1 MSYAERILHLP
12 KEKWQGTVLPIGY
25 TANEYYEV
33 EAGRT
38 ADGFSLLFRKREAVP
53 PITHSPEEYNFPD
66 KLYEPWWDGAC
77 AWGVTEGDRLI
88 AAIETCPETWSNRL
102 RVTELWVDAP
112 YRRQGLGRA
121 LMAIAREQARL
132 ERRRAVILETQSCN
146 AGAIGFYLH
155 EGFTLIGCDTCAY
168 SNRDMERREVR
179 MELGWFPR
187 RPEKVSRR
195 DVEIRA
201 ERPEDYHA
209 VEQMIRRAFWNQY
222 RRGCDEHY
230 LLHKMRGDAA
240 YLPQL
245 SRIAVMDGEI
255 VGGIF
260 YTRSSVGEGERRREV
275 LTFGP
280 LGVAPE
286 WQGCGVGEMLMRET
300 MALAKEAGYP
310 GIVIFGSPAYY
321 SRVGF
326 RGCGDFGI
334 TTLDGKNPPA
344 FMGIEL
350 IPGAMRGISG
360 VFREAALF
368 ETLSPSDVDAFD
380 RNFPPMKKQYF
391 PAQWPPEEKTAE

>member
-1 MSYAERILHLP
+1 MSYTERILHLP

-77 AWGVTEGDRLI
+77 AWGVTDGDRLI

-255 VGGIF
+255 VGGFLYPFISWRGRTAPGGADVRPSWRR
-260 YTRSSVGEGERRREV
+260 TRMAGMRHWRDADAGDDGSCQRGGISGYRHI
-275 LTFGP
+275 
-280 LGVAPE
+280 
-286 WQGCGVGEMLMRET
+286 WQ
-300 MALAKEAGYP
+300 
-310 GIVIFGSPAYY
+310 
-321 SRVGF
+321 SRVLFACRIPRLRGF
-326 RGCGDFGI
+326 RYYYARWEKSSCFHGDRAYSWC
-334 TTLDGKNPPA
+334 NA
-344 FMGIEL
+344 
-350 IPGAMRGISG
+350 GISG

-391 PAQWPPEEKTAE
+391 PAQWPSEEKTTE